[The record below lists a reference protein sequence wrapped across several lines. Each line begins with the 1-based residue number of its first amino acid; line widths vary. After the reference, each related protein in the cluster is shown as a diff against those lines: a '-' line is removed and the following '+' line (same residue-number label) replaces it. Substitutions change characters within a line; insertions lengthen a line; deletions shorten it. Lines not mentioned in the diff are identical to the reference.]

1 MLRSCLD
8 KENFKE
14 TLVVVALSQR
24 HALLHD
30 SRNVH
35 TAYIGRVIGPGDYM
49 SLVLP
54 SRDSLYLNTAASF
67 NEGWS
72 ISGRMT
78 NSTPWSIQ
86 SEDCMG
92 RDKDQS

>member
-14 TLVVVALSQR
+14 TLVVMALSQR

-35 TAYIGRVIGPGDYM
+35 TAHIGRAIDPGDYM
-49 SLVLP
+49 
-54 SRDSLYLNTAASF
+54 SRDSLYLKTAAAF
-67 NEGWS
+67 NESWS

-78 NSTPWSIQ
+78 NSTP
-86 SEDCMG
+86 
-92 RDKDQS
+92 